1 MRRLRIQNPAVAV
14 AVSGALIVLLIA
26 TAVGVAVWRFDAAQ
40 HSYTRVARQA
50 QGTLV
55 VLGDMR
61 QNLLDRVEAAV
72 DYRSAPR
79 PATLARLTALD
90 ARFGA
95 LIDDSQRDGYLD
107 AGTLPALARLRALNQ
122 QATDLGLQSLRPG
135 GAALGPR
142 ASAAVN
148 ALESELARY
157 ANDEAGEVAPL
168 VAAARS
174 DARAARTVAIV
185 AGLIAVL
192 ITIALVIYVLVLL
205 RRLLDG
211 VRSTAGALTASALD
225 MRATTQESASALA
238 EQSAAVA
245 EVAATADELS
255 STATSI
261 ATGAESMSSAAQQT
275 AATVA
280 DMREQVA
287 AIAERS
293 LELGRSSQQIGEIL
307 TLLTEIAERTDLLAL
322 NAAIEAAHAGDAGRG
337 FAVVAA
343 EIRKLA
349 ERSGRSTESI
359 REIVTR
365 VQDATNAT
373 ILATERGAQQAGEI
387 ATLMHSST
395 SDLEESLRAA
405 EQQRAAT
412 EQVAVALG
420 GIRGAVQQ
428 LSTEQDGRVATTQ
441 QVEDLTGDLAAL
453 LHRHGL
459 DLHTTNGHQ
468 RTPT

>member
-1 MRRLRIQNPAVAV
+1 MRRLRVNNPSWAV
-14 AVSGALIVLLIA
+14 AVSGVLIVVMVV
-26 TAVGVAVWRFDAAQ
+26 TAVGVALWRFDAAQ
-40 HSYTRVARQA
+40 RSYGHVA
-50 QGTLV
+50 GSSSMLV
-55 VLGDMR
+55 AISDMR
-61 QNLLDRVEAAV
+61 QNLLDRDESVISV
-72 DYRSAPR
+72 
-79 PATLARLTALD
+79 LAS
-90 ARFGA
+90 GN
-95 LIDDSQRDGYLD
+95 
-107 AGTLPALARLRALNQ
+107 P
-122 QATDLGLQSLRPG
+122 
-135 GAALGPR
+135 AALGQLHAEEAR
-142 ASAAVN
+142 FAALVAGARRVGDSSYDTRTLDTLSSLN
-148 ALESELARY
+148 QKVVAIGRRLGARPNPDLRQINAATAALESGLTGF
-157 ANDEAGEVAPL
+157 ANNEAGEVGPL
-168 VAAARS
+168 VAKARS

-185 AGLIAVL
+185 AGLVAVL
-192 ITIALVIYVLVLL
+192 LTIALVVYVLVLL

-261 ATGAESMSSAAQQT
+261 ATGAESMSAAAQQT

-373 ILATERGAQQAGEI
+373 ILATERGTQQAGEI

-459 DLHTTNGHQ
+459 DLNTTNGHQ

>member
-1 MRRLRIQNPAVAV
+1 
-14 AVSGALIVLLIA
+14 
-26 TAVGVAVWRFDAAQ
+26 
-40 HSYTRVARQA
+40 
-50 QGTLV
+50 
-55 VLGDMR
+55 
-61 QNLLDRVEAAV
+61 
-72 DYRSAPR
+72 
-79 PATLARLTALD
+79 
-90 ARFGA
+90 
-95 LIDDSQRDGYLD
+95 
-107 AGTLPALARLRALNQ
+107 
-122 QATDLGLQSLRPG
+122 
-135 GAALGPR
+135 
-142 ASAAVN
+142 
-148 ALESELARY
+148 
-157 ANDEAGEVAPL
+157 
-168 VAAARS
+168 
-174 DARAARTVAIV
+174 
-185 AGLIAVL
+185 
-192 ITIALVIYVLVLL
+192 
-205 RRLLDG
+205 

-225 MRATTQESASALA
+225 MRATTQQSASALA

-275 AATVA
+275 AATVE
-280 DMREQVA
+280 DMRTQVA

-395 SDLEESLRAA
+395 SDLEDSLRAA

-441 QVEDLTGDLAAL
+441 QVEQLTGDLAAL

-459 DLHTTNGHQ
+459 DLHTNGH
-468 RTPT
+468 PTTT

>member
-1 MRRLRIQNPAVAV
+1 MSRLRIENPARAV
-14 AVSGALIVLLIA
+14 AMSGVLIVVLVV
-26 TAVGVAVWRFDAAQ
+26 TAVGVAVWRFDSAQ
-40 HSYTRVARQA
+40 SSYDRVSETSAM
-50 QGTLV
+50 LV
-55 VLGDMR
+55 VASDMR
-61 QNLLDRVEAAV
+61 QNLLDRDESVINALVGGSPSALAQLHVTEGQFNGLVARAQRIG
-72 DYRSAPR
+72 DRSHDAPQ
-79 PATLARLTALD
+79 ALD
-90 ARFGA
+90 ALRSLNQKVVDIG
-95 LIDDSQRDGYLD
+95 
-107 AGTLPALARLRALNQ
+107 RAL
-122 QATDLGLQSLRPG
+122 GGSRRPN
-135 GAALGPR
+135 LGPIN
-142 ASAAVN
+142 AATA
-148 ALESELARY
+148 ALESRLTRFAT
-157 ANDEAGEVAPL
+157 AEAAEVPPL

-185 AGLIAVL
+185 AGLVAVL
-192 ITIALVIYVLVLL
+192 ITIALVMYVLVLL

-261 ATGAESMSSAAQQT
+261 ATGAENMSSAAQQT
-275 AATVA
+275 AATVE

-359 REIVTR
+359 REIITR

-395 SDLEESLRAA
+395 TDLDESLRAA

-441 QVEDLTGDLAAL
+441 QVEALTGDLAAL

-459 DLHTTNGHQ
+459 DLHTNGHQ
-468 RTPT
+468 RTTT

>member
-1 MRRLRIQNPAVAV
+1 MRRLRIENPSWAVAI
-14 AVSGALIVLLIA
+14 SGVLIVLMVV
-26 TAVGVAVWRFDAAQ
+26 TTVGVALWSFGTAE
-40 HSYTRVARQA
+40 HSDDRVVQTA
-50 QGTLV
+50 GTIV
-55 VLGDMR
+55 VVSAMR
-61 QNLLDRVEAAV
+61 QNLLDRLEAAIE
-72 DYRSAPR
+72 YRSTHRAP
-79 PATLARLTALD
+79 TLAQLTALD
-90 ARFGA
+90 ARFGT
-95 LIDDSQRDGYLD
+95 LVDDAERGGNLD
-107 AGTLPALARLRALNQ
+107 AQTVSALGRLKALNRR
-122 QATDLGLQSLRPG
+122 ATDLGLQSLRPG
-135 GAALGPR
+135 GAALEQP
-142 ASAAVN
+142 ASVALDTLEEQLGRFAAVQ
-148 ALESELARY
+148 AAQ
-157 ANDEAGEVAPL
+157 VAPL
-168 VAAARS
+168 VAKARS

-185 AGLIAVL
+185 AGLVAVL
-192 ITIALVIYVLVLL
+192 LTIALVVYVLVLL

-261 ATGAESMSSAAQQT
+261 ATGAESMSAAAQQT

-373 ILATERGAQQAGEI
+373 ILATERGTQQAGEI

-459 DLHTTNGHQ
+459 DLNTANGHQ